1 MQLINKNFDSFFYFL
16 RLYIIVELLKGKD
29 METIT
34 PQKSTE
40 ILEDND
46 IIELFWNKNEKAIP
60 ATDAKYGKYL
70 YTIAY
75 NIVHDKL
82 DCDECLNDTY
92 LGTWNR
98 IPPVRPTAFQVFLSK
113 IMRNIAVDKYRKNI
127 ANKRVPSELTVS
139 LDELDDCID
148 YTFDIDE
155 EIFAKEL
162 GSILSEFLRGIP
174 KKSATMFICRYYYS
188 DSIES
193 IADMFKIS
201 KPTVFRTL
209 AALRKQL
216 AEKLA
221 ERGYTYGQKQ

>member
-1 MQLINKNFDSFFYFL
+1 MELQPHQTARNPMDDEKIVALYFE
-16 RLYIIVELLKGKD
+16 R
-29 METIT
+29 
-34 PQKSTE
+34 
-40 ILEDND
+40 
-46 IIELFWNKNEKAIP
+46 NEKAIEE
-60 ATDAKYGKYL
+60 TDFKYKKYL
-70 YTIAY
+70 MTVAC
-75 NIVHDKL
+75 NILSDRL
-82 DCDECLNDTY
+82 DCEECLNDTY

-98 IPPVRPTAFQVFLSK
+98 IPPVRPTVFQIFLSK
-113 IMRNIAVDKYRKNI
+113 MMRNIAVDKYRKNI

-201 KPTVFRTL
+201 EPTVFRTL